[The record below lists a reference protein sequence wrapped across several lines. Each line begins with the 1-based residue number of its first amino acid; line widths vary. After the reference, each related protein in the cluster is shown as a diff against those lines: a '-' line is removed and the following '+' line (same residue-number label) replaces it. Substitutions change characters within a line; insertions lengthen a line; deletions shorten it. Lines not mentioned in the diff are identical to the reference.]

1 MKIFKGFLRDN
12 LLTLCCI
19 PVLAGI
25 AVGLFYLYDL
35 PFEPLLYTFSILLV
49 IGLCFAIPGF
59 FLYRRKALKF
69 LELRENLFSLPEIPL
84 LPASLPEGALLGA
97 LGEQRDKLSEERE
110 LSQTRRQDM
119 LEYYTLWVHQVK
131 TPLSAIK
138 LILQSGQGADDEA
151 LLQEL
156 FKVERYVE
164 MVLGY
169 LRMETMSADLRLET
183 CSAHDIVAQA
193 VKKFAPQFIYRKLTL
208 NFPEFQNQVL
218 TDEKW
223 LTFAVEQILS
233 NALKYTKSGTI
244 SISMDERDVLT
255 VADTGA
261 GISPEDLPRI
271 FERGFTGFN
280 GRQDKTSSGL
290 GLYLTKQI
298 LDKLNT
304 PIEIT
309 STPGKGTTVRLFLHR
324 DKQLNF

>member
-1 MKIFKGFLRDN
+1 MKILKGFLKDHR
-12 LLTLCCI
+12 LVLCSI
-19 PVLAGI
+19 PVLTAVS
-25 AVGLFYLYDL
+25 VGLFYLYDL
-35 PFEPLLYTFSILLV
+35 PLEPLFYTFSILFV
-49 IGLCFAIPGF
+49 VGLCFAVPGF
-59 FLYRRKALKF
+59 FVYRRKALKF
-69 LELRENLFSLPEIPL
+69 LEVRESLFSLPEIPP
-84 LPASLPEGALLGA
+84 LPASLPETVLLEALR
-97 LGEQRDKLSEERE
+97 EQRDKLREEQE
-110 LSQTRRQDM
+110 LSLQRRQDL

-131 TPLSAIK
+131 TPLSAMK
-138 LILQSGQGADDEA
+138 LILQSGQGSADDT

-169 LRMETMSADLRLET
+169 LRMENMSADLRLET
-183 CSAHDIVAQA
+183 CSAHDIVSQA

-208 NFPEFQNQVL
+208 EFPDFQNQVL

-233 NALKYTKSGTI
+233 NALKYTKSGKI
-244 SISMDERDVLT
+244 SISMDSEDVLT
-255 VADTGA
+255 VADTGV

-298 LDKLNT
+298 LDKLGT
-304 PIEIT
+304 SMEIT
-309 STPGKGTTVRLFLHR
+309 SELGKGTTVKLFLHR
-324 DKQLNF
+324 DEQPNF

>member
-1 MKIFKGFLRDN
+1 MKIFKGFLKDN

-19 PVLAGI
+19 PVLA
-25 AVGLFYLYDL
+25 ALSVGLFYLYDL
-35 PFEPLLYTFSILLV
+35 PLEPLLYTFSILLV
-49 IGLCFAIPGF
+49 VGLCFAVPGF

-69 LELRENLFSLPEIPL
+69 LELRENLFSLPEIPP
-84 LPASLPEGALLGA
+84 LPASLPETVLLEALR
-97 LGEQRDKLSEERE
+97 EQRGKLAETEERFLE
-110 LSQTRRQDM
+110 RHQDM

-138 LILQSGQGADDEA
+138 LILQSGQGKEDEA

-169 LRMETMSADLRLET
+169 LRMENMSADLRLET
-183 CSAHDIVAQA
+183 CSAHDIVRQA

-208 NFPEFQNQVL
+208 DFPDFSNQVL

-223 LTFAVEQILS
+223 LVFAVEQILS

-255 VADTGA
+255 ISDTGV
-261 GISPEDLPRI
+261 GISQSDLPRI
-271 FERGFTGFN
+271 FERGFTGLN

-298 LDKLNT
+298 LDKLST

-309 STPGKGTTVRLFLHR
+309 STLGKGTVVKLFLHR
-324 DKQLNF
+324 DEQVNF

>member
-35 PFEPLLYTFSILLV
+35 PFEPLFYTFSVLLV
-49 IGLCFAIPGF
+49 IGLCFAVPGF

-69 LELRENLFSLPEIPL
+69 LELRENLFSLPDIPP
-84 LPASLPEGALLGA
+84 LPASLPESALLGA

-110 LSQTRRQDM
+110 LSQARRQDM

-193 VKKFAPQFIYRKLTL
+193 VKKFAPQFIYRKLAL

>member
-49 IGLCFAIPGF
+49 IGLCFAVPGF

-84 LPASLPEGALLGA
+84 LPASLPESALLGA

-110 LSQTRRQDM
+110 LSQARRQDM

-208 NFPEFQNQVL
+208 NFPEFQNQIL